1 MVNIQYC
8 PCCGYIDIAASKERD
23 CKYCRRPQTISDY
36 SFDDYLDLLKQAGG
50 SDNAHRVFFEK
61 YIANSPELSEEAMKN
76 RLREEQDEDLHRP
89 SAPSHNRVKCPY
101 CQSEDVKKI
110 SVAGR
115 AVSVGLFGLAS
126 QKIGKQWHCNKCKS
140 DF

>member
-1 MVNIQYC
+1 MRNIIFC
-8 PCCGYIDIAASKERD
+8 PKCGHIDIFSSISID
-23 CKYCRRPQTISDY
+23 CKYCNYPLIESDC
-36 SFDDYLDLLKQAGG
+36 SFEDYVALTKQYKN
-50 SDNAHRVFFEK
+50 DVDQVFFDK
-61 YIANSPELSEEAMKN
+61 YIAGRPEFSEEAMEN
-76 RLREEQDEDLHRP
+76 RLREERRKDLYSSP
-89 SAPSHNRVKCPY
+89 APSHDRVKCPY

-115 AVSVGLFGLAS
+115 AVSVGLFGLTS